1 MHYPERP
8 IDDTP
13 GKALFDT
20 FGLVPGSMAMIG
32 FGIETT
38 ASSPVIGAAA
48 IAVGGLLAALSGK
61 RWHDFHE
68 IRAELSQQ

>member
-1 MHYPERP
+1 
-8 IDDTP
+8 
-13 GKALFDT
+13 
-20 FGLVPGSMAMIG
+20 MIG